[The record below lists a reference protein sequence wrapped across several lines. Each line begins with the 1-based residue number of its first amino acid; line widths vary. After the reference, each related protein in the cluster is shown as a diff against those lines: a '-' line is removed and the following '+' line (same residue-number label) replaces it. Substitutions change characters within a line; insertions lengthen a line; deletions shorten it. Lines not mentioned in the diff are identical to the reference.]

1 MESKNKKRNA
11 PFLSYESV
19 QPFLLTEDQHSRF
32 TYSLKGSFRVGII
45 LIFFMCLIKFQ
56 NANAQGTDSLDLTL
70 EETLSS
76 ALTGNSDILLSKLE
90 IQRATSLLKAAKGA
104 FLPSIG
110 VDGQYSRNIKRP
122 VFFLPPG
129 EGFGGAGGG
138 SEGTIIEAG
147 FDNSYNLSAQ
157 ANLPLY
163 NRELSASTRAA
174 ETAVEI
180 QKKGLDINKNQIRA
194 QVKQAYYEA
203 LLARESLQVLG
214 QSLENAQRNY
224 ENIQNQF
231 SQELVPEYD
240 VIRAEVQVENLRPDI
255 LQGQNNYEAA
265 VNNLKLLANIPEEI
279 PVALEESLV
288 ELYESSNPEMIL
300 SGYSIEENPQLQQLD
315 VQQNLQEKQIEVQKA
330 AFYPSLS
337 AFGNY
342 AWQSQ
347 ANNFNFN
354 NYFWVNTSSVGVQLN
369 IPVFQGLTR
378 IRQVEQARIDLHQT
392 VIQEE
397 YQRKSLSI
405 QAQNALNRIQ
415 RAQRSLEAQEKNIAQ
430 AKRGYQ
436 IAQVSYNSGVGIL
449 IEVND
454 AELALTQARLNQL
467 EIIYEYLSALADF
480 NQLTGN
486 ETID

>member
-1 MESKNKKRNA
+1 MESINKKRIA
-11 PFLSYESV
+11 SFLPYGCV
-19 QPFLLTEDQHSRF
+19 QHFLLAGEHSSRI
-32 TYSLKGSFRVGII
+32 TYSRKADFRTGII
-45 LIFFMCLIKFQ
+45 LAVFLCLTIFQ
-56 NANAQGTDSLDLTL
+56 QTHAQEKDTLALTL
-70 EETLSS
+70 KETLSS
-76 ALTGNSDILLSKLE
+76 ALTGNPEILLAKLE
-90 IQRATSLLKAAKGA
+90 IQRTTSQLKAAKGA
-104 FLPSIG
+104 LLPYISI
-110 VDGQYSRNIKRP
+110 DGQYLRNIKRP

-147 FDNSYNLSAQ
+147 FDNSYNISAQ

-163 NRELSASTRAA
+163 NRELRTSKRAA

-180 QKKGLDINKNQIRA
+180 QEKGLDINKNQIRT

-203 LLARESLQVLG
+203 LLARESLQVLD
-214 QSLENAQRNY
+214 QSLENAQRNF

-240 VIRAEVQVENLRPDI
+240 MIRAEVQVENIRPDI
-255 LQGQNNYEAA
+255 LQGQNSYEAA
-265 VNNLKLLANIPEEI
+265 VNNLKLLANIPQEI
-279 PVALEESLV
+279 PVSLEESLV
-288 ELYESSNPEMIL
+288 EFYENSDPEVIL
-300 SGYSIEENPQLQQLD
+300 SGYTLEDNPELQQLA
-315 VQQNLQEKQIEVQKA
+315 VQQNLRKKQIEVQKA

-337 AFGNY
+337 AIGNY
-342 AWQSQ
+342 AWQAQ

-354 NYFWVNTSSVGVQLN
+354 NYFWVNTSFIGIQLS

-378 IRQVEQARIDLHQT
+378 VRQIEQARIDLYQT
-392 VIQEE
+392 NIQEE

-430 AKRGYQ
+430 AERGYQ
-436 IAQVSYNSGVGIL
+436 IAQVSYNSGVGTL

-467 EIIYEYLSALADF
+467 EIIYEYLIALADF

-486 ETID
+486 ETND